1 MHLMPVLCSLF
12 RTVQH
17 AASSSSRQATEGTC
31 GGLRRIDVYTGD
43 YPNPE
48 PNPPGVAN
56 RIAAAVEMA
65 GYQQL
70 VRGEPFRGKFR

>member
-48 PNPPGVAN
+48 PNPPGVA
-56 RIAAAVEMA
+56 AAVEMA